1 MWKLILLILIY
12 NLASTPST
20 YLFSQSEYN
29 LPESYPGSITL
40 TDSTKLVGQIKALG
54 ANKPYKKVILI
65 SPDGTKKKFKPSMA
79 LKYSIQ
85 NQTYISVRGKFM
97 ELIHKGSHMSL
108 LKHGKTKWYS
118 THQMALGMPMIPVP
132 TQKTT
137 YYLQRKDPRF
147 VMEVRAYK
155 FKSTFSNYFKDCPDI
170 ANLIAKGDYKHDDIQ
185 KIVWAYN
192 ACKSREN

>member
-1 MWKLILLILIY
+1 MWKFILLILIY
-12 NLASTPST
+12 NLAPTQSNFL
-20 YLFSQSEYN
+20 YSQSEYN

-97 ELIHKGSHMSL
+97 ELIHK
-108 LKHGKTKWYS
+108 YA
-118 THQMALGMPMIPVP
+118 QI
-132 TQKTT
+132 
-137 YYLQRKDPRF
+137 
-147 VMEVRAYK
+147 
-155 FKSTFSNYFKDCPDI
+155 
-170 ANLIAKGDYKHDDIQ
+170 
-185 KIVWAYN
+185 
-192 ACKSREN
+192 